1 MSLFASTPS
10 LFGGSSLFEPSIF
23 SEFGRMRREMDRL
36 LNTFDQDMPLSHP
49 RLESGS
55 NQPEQQQ
62 QQQQLANTQGG
73 STALQQQPQ
82 QQQRAWF
89 WPAVDVKESDT
100 AITVHA
106 ELPGLRKEDVNVSI
120 EDGILT
126 VSGER
131 KQESRQENERFHRVE
146 RSYGSFKRSFRLPEG
161 AHEDE
166 ITATCQDGVLTVT
179 VPRDKPAEKK
189 PKKIA
194 IA

>member
-106 ELPGLRKEDVNVSI
+106 ELPGLRKEDVDISVDN
-120 EDGILT
+120 GIIT
-126 VSGER
+126 ISGQRQQEQ
-131 KQESRQENERFHRVE
+131 KQENDRWHRVE
-146 RSYGSFKRSFRLPEG
+146 RQYGQFKRSFRLPEG
-161 AHEDE
+161 TKEEE
-166 ITATCQDGVLTVT
+166 ITASVQDGLLRVNI
-179 VPRDKPAEKK
+179 
-189 PKKIA
+189 PKHDAAMKRSRKVSIQ
-194 IA
+194 